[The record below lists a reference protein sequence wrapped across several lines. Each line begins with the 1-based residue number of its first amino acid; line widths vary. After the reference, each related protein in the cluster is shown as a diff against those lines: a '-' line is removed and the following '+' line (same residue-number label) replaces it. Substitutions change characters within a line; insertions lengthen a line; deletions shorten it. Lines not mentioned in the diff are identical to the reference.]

1 MVNGGG
7 GVWGVVEEDIS
18 GHREFKPPQGGW
30 YFPHFHP
37 PRILD
42 FASFCQETLV
52 RSPPVGAM
60 VSTRHAKVE
69 DPEPGSST
77 RSGKRPKEPT
87 PETSPGLLAHEML
100 SASSPVA
107 GTSHGVVYTPQLYD
121 GMAAS
126 SCTPMYETGSL
137 LPPDAMVSSVT
148 PTITTIPDLVRLCVT
163 GLPDSLPR
171 IGELEAAF
179 LAGGRVRKVWRI
191 ELQEGA
197 ALVDV
202 ERFEV
207 ANCLG
212 AVELG
217 QLRLEVEVSDT
228 QPASHTEGRKRPKT
242 DEGGKTAKER
252 REYRQGVSYRCGRC
266 GKPKKGHV
274 CDLPEEGC
282 EVVPGTGDSPFQP
295 GSMTATTS
303 PPAGGTA
310 AALLAAA
317 PQLAPQSRE
326 VQAIA
331 TAQVARACA
340 SSPGAASQESPG
352 QATAVFKDMVA
363 ALGDESMPASVAKT
377 PAAAAAGLTDMDM
390 MLADLAFAA
399 RPPPVITP
407 DESAMEVPS
416 GVGSLSP
423 SMLSPST
430 MINQLLGTPTPG
442 GAPSVLA
449 GPRSTRSAL
458 SATTKSS
465 PAAEAAKKVSP
476 DKASP
481 ELRSNSSARSR

>member
-1 MVNGGG
+1 
-7 GVWGVVEEDIS
+7 
-18 GHREFKPPQGGW
+18 
-30 YFPHFHP
+30 
-37 PRILD
+37 
-42 FASFCQETLV
+42 
-52 RSPPVGAM
+52 M
-60 VSTRHAKVE
+60 VSTRHAKME

-87 PETSPGLLAHEML
+87 PETSPSMLAHEIL
-100 SASSPVA
+100 SPLI
-107 GTSHGVVYTPQLYD
+107 YTPQLYD

-137 LPPDAMVSSVT
+137 LPPDTRVSSVT
-148 PTITTIPDLVRLCVT
+148 PTIPDLVRLCVT
-163 GLPDSLPR
+163 GQPDNLPR

-191 ELQEGA
+191 ELREGE

-212 AVELG
+212 GVELG
-217 QLRLEVEVSDT
+217 HLQLEVNVSDR
-228 QPASHTEGRKRPKT
+228 QPASHTEGKKRPKT

-252 REYRQGVSYRCGRC
+252 RDYRQGVSYRCGRC

-274 CDLPEEGC
+274 CDVPEDVC
-282 EVVPGTGDSPFQP
+282 EVAPGTGDSPFQP

-317 PQLAPQSRE
+317 PEHAPRSSRAVE
-326 VQAIA
+326 AIA

-363 ALGDESMPASVAKT
+363 ALGEESTPASVVKT

-407 DESAMEVPS
+407 GESRDESAMEVPS

-442 GAPSVLA
+442 GAAAVVA
-449 GPRSTRSAL
+449 GPRSMPRSTRSAL

-465 PAAEAAKKVSP
+465 AAAGAAKKGSP
-476 DKASP
+476 DKA
-481 ELRSNSSARSR
+481 

>member
-1 MVNGGG
+1 
-7 GVWGVVEEDIS
+7 
-18 GHREFKPPQGGW
+18 
-30 YFPHFHP
+30 
-37 PRILD
+37 
-42 FASFCQETLV
+42 
-52 RSPPVGAM
+52 M
-60 VSTRHAKVE
+60 VSTRHAKAE

-87 PETSPGLLAHEML
+87 PETSPSMLAHEML
-100 SASSPVA
+100 ASSPLA
-107 GTSHGVVYTPQLYD
+107 GTSHGVIYTPQLYD

-137 LPPDAMVSSVT
+137 LPPDAMASVT

-163 GLPDSLPR
+163 GLPDALPR

-191 ELQEGA
+191 ELREGE

-217 QLRLEVEVSDT
+217 NLQLEVKVSDE

-252 REYRQGVSYRCGRC
+252 RDYRQGVSYRCGRC

-274 CDLPEEGC
+274 CDVPEDGEGT
-282 EVVPGTGDSPFQP
+282 EDSPFQP
-295 GSMTATTS
+295 GSMTAATS

-317 PQLAPQSRE
+317 PQQAPRSRE
-326 VQAIA
+326 VHAIA

-363 ALGDESMPASVAKT
+363 ALGEESAPASVAKT

-442 GAPSVLA
+442 GAPSVVA

-458 SATTKSS
+458 SATAKSS
-465 PAAEAAKKVSP
+465 PAAEAAKKASP

-481 ELRSNSSARSR
+481 ELRSNGSARSR

>member
-1 MVNGGG
+1 
-7 GVWGVVEEDIS
+7 
-18 GHREFKPPQGGW
+18 
-30 YFPHFHP
+30 
-37 PRILD
+37 
-42 FASFCQETLV
+42 
-52 RSPPVGAM
+52 M

-69 DPEPGSST
+69 EPEPGSST
-77 RSGKRPKEPT
+77 RSGKRPKET
-87 PETSPGLLAHEML
+87 SPETAPLLAHEML
-100 SASSPVA
+100 SAPSPVA
-107 GTSHGVVYTPQLYD
+107 GTPHGVVYTPQLYD

-126 SCTPMYETGSL
+126 SSTPMYETGSL
-137 LPPDAMVSSVT
+137 LPPSVT
-148 PTITTIPDLVRLCVT
+148 PTITTIPDVVRLSVT

-191 ELQEGA
+191 GLREGE

-217 QLRLEVEVSDT
+217 KLRLQVKVADKQPVS
-228 QPASHTEGRKRPKT
+228 QEAGRKRPKS
-242 DEGGKTAKER
+242 DEGGKASKER
-252 REYRQGVSYRCGRC
+252 REYRQGISYRCGRC

-274 CDLPEEGC
+274 CDVPEEAVC
-282 EVVPGTGDSPFQP
+282 EVAPSSGGSPFQS
-295 GSMTATTS
+295 GAVTAATS

-317 PQLAPQSRE
+317 PQQAPRSRAVASKAAARE
-326 VQAIA
+326 GAAKEGAASQRAAAAHVARA
-331 TAQVARACA
+331 GAAARAGAGARAGEGARACA

-363 ALGDESMPASVAKT
+363 ALGEESTPASAAKT
-377 PAAAAAGLTDMDM
+377 PAAAAAAGLTDMDV

-407 DESAMEVPS
+407 DESAVEVPG

-430 MINQLLGTPTPG
+430 MIHQLLGTPTPG
-442 GAPSVLA
+442 VASSVVA

-458 SATTKSS
+458 SATAKSS
-465 PAAEAAKKVSP
+465 PAADAAKKPSP

-481 ELRSNSSARSR
+481 ELRVNGAASRSR